1 MGRFWSTE
9 DRKERKDSE
18 MPKGWTVK
26 VLGAG
31 LALVMTVGLAACGS
45 GGSSQ
50 PEAAKGATP
59 AAAAADKPAAKSA
72 AKPVEKDAKGAPSL
86 KDMSK
91 KPAPAKS
98 SAAVSRAPMNLVSNG
113 TFTSWMKDG
122 RPKGWRGSASVAARV
137 KGEKPGANALQLKP
151 SQKDSALSCP
161 VKGAL
166 AGKTLTLAV
175 TARVQDA
182 NALGMAVDYKTAA
195 GPKTEFWYFSKSP
208 SWRKETKKVTLPA
221 DAAADSVSVR
231 LVLRNSAKPAEI
243 AAVSLTPAS

>member
-1 MGRFWSTE
+1 
-9 DRKERKDSE
+9 

-26 VLGAG
+26 VLGTG
-31 LALVMTVGLAACGS
+31 LALVLMVGLAACGS

-50 PEAAKGATP
+50 PEAAKAAAP
-59 AAAAADKPAAKSA
+59 AAKPADKPAVKPAEKAA
-72 AKPVEKDAKGAPSL
+72 AKPTAKDAKKAPSL
-86 KDMSK
+86 KDTK
-91 KPAPAKS
+91 KPASAKS
-98 SAAVSRAPMNLVSNG
+98 SAAVRRAPMSLVANG
-113 TFTSWMKDG
+113 TFASWMKDG
-122 RPKGWRGSASVAARV
+122 RPKGWRGSASAVAKAP
-137 KGEKPGANALQLKP
+137 GQKPGANALRLKP
-151 SQKDSALSCP
+151 SQGDSTLSCP

-182 NALGMAVDYKTAA
+182 NALGVAVDYKTAA

-208 SWRKETKKVTLPA
+208 SWKKETKKMTLPA

>member
-1 MGRFWSTE
+1 
-9 DRKERKDSE
+9 

-26 VLGAG
+26 VLGTG
-31 LALVMTVGLAACGS
+31 LALVLMVGLAACGS

-50 PEAAKGATP
+50 PEAAKAAAP
-59 AAAAADKPAAKSA
+59 AAKPADKPAAKSA
-72 AKPVEKDAKGAPSL
+72 AKPATKDVKKAPSL
-86 KDMSK
+86 KDTK
-91 KPAPAKS
+91 KPAPAK
-98 SAAVSRAPMNLVSNG
+98 APAVKRAPMNLVSNG

-122 RPKGWRGSASVAARV
+122 RPKGWRGSASVAAKA
-137 KGEKPGANALQLKP
+137 KGEKPGASALQLKP
-151 SQKDSALSCP
+151 SQGDSALSCP

-182 NALGMAVDYKTAA
+182 NALGVAVDYKTAA

-208 SWRKETKKVTLPA
+208 SWKKETKKMTLPA

>member
-1 MGRFWSTE
+1 
-9 DRKERKDSE
+9 

-26 VLGAG
+26 MLGTG

-50 PEAAKGATP
+50 PEAAKAAP

-72 AKPVEKDAKGAPSL
+72 AKPVEKDAKKAPSL
-86 KDMSK
+86 KDMKK
-91 KPAPAKS
+91 KPAPAK
-98 SAAVSRAPMNLVSNG
+98 APAVKRAPMNLVSNSA
-113 TFTSWMKDG
+113 FTSWLKDG
-122 RPKGWRGSASVAARV
+122 RPRGWRGAPAAAARV
-137 KGEKPGANALQLKP
+137 KGEKPGAFALQLQP
-151 SQKDSALSCP
+151 SKGDSALSYP

-195 GPKTEFWYFSKSP
+195 GAKTEFWYFGKSP
-208 SWRKETKKVTLPA
+208 DWKREAKTVAIPA
-221 DAAADSVSVR
+221 NALADSVSVR

>member
-1 MGRFWSTE
+1 
-9 DRKERKDSE
+9 

-26 VLGAG
+26 VLSAG
-31 LALVMTVGLAACGS
+31 LALVLMVGLAACGS

-50 PEAAKGATP
+50 PAAAKAAAP
-59 AAAAADKPAAKSA
+59 AAKPADKAAEKSA
-72 AKPVEKDAKGAPSL
+72 AKPAAKDAKKVPSL
-86 KDMSK
+86 KDMK
-91 KPAPAKS
+91 KPAAAKS
-98 SAAVSRAPMNLVSNG
+98 SAPVRRAPMNLVSNG

-122 RPKGWRGSASVAARV
+122 RPKGWRGSASMVAKG
-137 KGEKPGANALQLKP
+137 KGEKPGSSALQLKP
-151 SQKDSALSCP
+151 SKGDSTLSCP

-166 AGKTLTLAV
+166 AGKTVTLAV

-195 GPKTEFWYFSKSP
+195 GPKTEFWYYGKSP
-208 SWRKETKKVTLPA
+208 SWKKETKKVTLPA

>member
-1 MGRFWSTE
+1 
-9 DRKERKDSE
+9 

-26 VLGAG
+26 VLGAS

-50 PEAAKGATP
+50 PEAAKAAAP

-72 AKPVEKDAKGAPSL
+72 AKPAEKDVKKAPSL
-86 KDMSK
+86 KDMK

-98 SAAVSRAPMNLVSNG
+98 APAVRRAPMNLISNG

-122 RPKGWRGSASVAARV
+122 RPKGWRGSPSAAA
-137 KGEKPGANALQLKP
+137 KAQGEKPGSAALQLVP
-151 SQKDSALSCP
+151 SKGDSTLSYP

-166 AGKTLTLAV
+166 AGKTLDLSV
-175 TARVQDA
+175 TARVQSA

-195 GPKTEFWYFSKSP
+195 GPKTEFWYFGKSP
-208 SWRKETKKVTLPA
+208 TWKKETKKVAIPA
-221 DAAADSVSVR
+221 NAAADSVSVR